1 MIFKVIIGTAVFF
14 LMFLATLFG
23 IYTYD
28 PTYLG
33 FPPPKVDSVALLAQM
48 KKKKFTIDSVK
59 VKKTDLERMK
69 KKNDSLGK
77 KLAQISDSLTKI
89 RSLSNE
95 AKKTNEYLKLENAKI
110 EQELTRKRD
119 SLIRANYTVF
129 AQMYDKANPV
139 DVAKI
144 ISELDER
151 DAAFILKKMK
161 PKNAAKVLENI
172 KPELAA
178 AILVLSATQE

>member
-14 LMFLATLFG
+14 LVFLATLFG
-23 IYTYD
+23 VYTYD
-28 PTYLG
+28 PTFLG
-33 FPPPKVDSVALLAQM
+33 FPPPKIDSVTLLAQM
-48 KKKKFTIDSVK
+48 KKAKSVIDSVK
-59 VKKTDLERMK
+59 IKKSDLNKIK
-69 KKNDSLGK
+69 KKNDSLEK
-77 KLAQISDSLTKI
+77 KLAQISDSLMKV
-89 RSLSNE
+89 RSIGNE

-119 SLIRANYTVF
+119 SLIRTNYTVF
-129 AQMYDKANPV
+129 AQMYDKANPE

-178 AILVLSATQE
+178 SILVLSATQE